1 MRVSIS
7 VGHRGVAAVR
17 KPGTEHGLSLFSM
30 KVLVCSAWA
39 INAPSS
45 SNLDSLN
52 PLIYNY
58 PALGCS
64 LKTIFGHYAHWCD

>member
-1 MRVSIS
+1 MSVS
-7 VGHRGVAAVR
+7 VGHRGAAAGH
-17 KPGTEHGLSLFSM
+17 KAGTEHALSLFPM

-52 PLIYNY
+52 SLIYNY
-58 PALGCS
+58 PGLGCS
-64 LKTIFGHYAHWCD
+64 LKTIFGHYAQWPD